1 MHWQCNKMRLVWGWL
16 KHHLFHG
23 KLNGGFAVCELC
35 LDAGA
40 LNLGHHILQLL
51 RLLQH
56 LPVTSSKLA
65 QYPVSNMG
73 DGLRRVTKRSP
84 QCLCIN
90 ALRKTFKSSIRPQS
104 GLRWKVRGFTCI
116 SSARTGWMWSYRKS
130 GCRLSTQSSSVRR
143 PWLTRVWEPL
153 SADTSGSMSMGR
165 YGKRELSRT
174 GTVRHSSTNRSFICC
189 LWRPLCSIFK
199 PKRSKDQYSRR
210 CFHGD
215 RHLSYLFLNCIWFGI
230 FNRKYEKNWYS
241 FI

>member
-1 MHWQCNKMRLVWGWL
+1 MHWQHNKMLLVWGWS

-56 LPVTSSKLA
+56 FPVTSSKLA

-73 DGLRRVTKRSP
+73 DGLCRVTKSSP
-84 QCLCIN
+84 QRLCIN
-90 ALRKTFKSSIRPQS
+90 ALRKTFQSSIRPQS

-165 YGKRELSRT
+165 
-174 GTVRHSSTNRSFICC
+174 
-189 LWRPLCSIFK
+189 
-199 PKRSKDQYSRR
+199 
-210 CFHGD
+210 
-215 RHLSYLFLNCIWFGI
+215 
-230 FNRKYEKNWYS
+230 
-241 FI
+241 